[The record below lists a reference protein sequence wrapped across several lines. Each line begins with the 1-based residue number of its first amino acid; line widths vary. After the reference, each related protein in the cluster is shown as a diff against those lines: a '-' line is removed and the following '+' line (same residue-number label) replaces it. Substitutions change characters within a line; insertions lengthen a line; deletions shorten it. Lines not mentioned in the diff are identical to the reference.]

1 MKMIVEVGKDNVDLF
16 ETVDHQIIILDVL
29 LEKVIEK
36 SPKDREAL
44 SKLLMVIADE
54 AKFMDWEA
62 WYGITKRHC

>member
-16 ETVDHQIIILDVL
+16 ETVEAQTIILDVI

-36 SPKDREAL
+36 SDKDRDAVA
-44 SKLLMVIADE
+44 KLLMVIADE

-62 WYGITKRHC
+62 W